1 MTRRPRSLAV
11 LMILVAGAL
20 GVISSTQTW
29 LVVTLASV
37 EGEQLPVAGADAV
50 PVLAPLSLAALALG
64 AALTIVG
71 RVLVYAFGVL
81 TGLLGAVVAVASARV
96 AIDTPV
102 ETYASTVTEA
112 TGITG
117 PQAVRDLV
125 SSTALTPWPVLTAV
139 VAVVIVLAGVLTL
152 VTAHR
157 WTGSGRRYRQGV
169 ADDAT
174 ESAGP
179 GADPSRPRDAID
191 SWDDLSRGE
200 DPTS

>member
-102 ETYASTVTEA
+102 EAYASTVTEA

-125 SSTALTPWPVLTAV
+125 TSTALTPWPVLTVV
-139 VAVVIVLAGVLTL
+139 VAVIIVLAGVLTL

-157 WTGSGRRYRQGV
+157 WTGSGRRYRQGG

-174 ESAGP
+174 ESAAP